1 MIARLVR
8 NRIAIGWVIALA
20 TLYVSSPNMR
30 SLLMGLPLA
39 LAGLVVR
46 GLAAGTIRKGN
57 ELATTGPYGL
67 TRNPLYL
74 GSSLLAAGFG
84 IMSGSL
90 AGAAFLLAASAI
102 IYPIVIRSEE
112 RHLHQKYG
120 RQFEDFRRRVPCFL
134 PHRVSLRALDSV
146 SFSQFLANGEYNASM
161 GVLAA
166 TLVLVVKCYL
176 SNS

>member
-1 MIARLVR
+1 MIARLLR
-8 NRIAIGWVIALA
+8 SRIAIGWVIALA

-30 SLLMGLPLA
+30 SLVMGLPLA

-46 GLAAGTIRKGN
+46 GLAAGTIRKGS

-84 IMSGSL
+84 IMSGSPL
-90 AGAAFLLAASAI
+90 GAAFLLVPSAI
-102 IYPIVIRSEE
+102 IYPIVIRKEE
-112 RHLHQKYG
+112 RHLRQKYG

-134 PHRVSLRALDSV
+134 PHRISLRALDSV
-146 SFSQFLANGEYNASM
+146 TFGQFLANGEYNASL
-161 GVLAA
+161 GFLAA
-166 TLVLVVKCYL
+166 TLVLVAKCSL
-176 SNS
+176 SNN